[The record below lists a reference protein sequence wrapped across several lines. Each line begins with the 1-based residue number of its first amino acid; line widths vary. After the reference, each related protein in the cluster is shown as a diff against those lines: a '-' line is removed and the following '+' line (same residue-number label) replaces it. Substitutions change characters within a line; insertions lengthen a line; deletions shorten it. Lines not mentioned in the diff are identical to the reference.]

1 MKKTFA
7 IILAGGLVALI
18 GATAQAQT
26 QTPGQFIFKTFD
38 GSDFTSHL
46 TFEVDGTKAV
56 GPDVVGRI
64 WINTSTSMTAPTIG
78 LNVAGGDP
86 FTANGWT
93 AVGAGSV
100 AFLTGEGSGFIDNGN
115 AFIDVPGTNPGDSVW
130 YSLGA
135 WDSTMGGNF
144 SDSTL
149 RNYSG
154 PEQIALGGTPAFPAS
169 PTTPLNVNT
178 FSSFNLEVVP
188 EPSTVALGVIG
199 GLALLMRRRK

>member
-7 IILAGGLVALI
+7 IILAGGLLALI
-18 GATAQAQT
+18 GATAQA

-38 GSDFTSHL
+38 GSDFDSHL

-100 AFLTGEGSGFIDNGN
+100 AFLTGAGSGFIDNGT

-135 WDSTMGGNF
+135 WDSTTSGNF
-144 SDSTL
+144 SDSTD

-154 PEQIALGGTPAFPAS
+154 PEQISLGGTPAMGAAIPQLS
-169 PTTPLNVNT
+169 VNT

>member
-7 IILAGGLVALI
+7 IILAGGLLALI

-26 QTPGQFIFKTFD
+26 PGQFVFKTFD
-38 GSDFTSHL
+38 GSDFDSHL
-46 TFEVDGTKAV
+46 TFETDGVTKAV

-100 AFLTGEGSGFIDNGN
+100 AFLTGPGLGSGFIDNGSS
-115 AFIDVPGTNPGDSVW
+115 FIDVPGTNPGASVW

-144 SDSTL
+144 SDSTV
-149 RNYSG
+149 RNYSA
-154 PEQIALGGTPAFPAS
+154 PEQIALGGTPAMGAPITQLS
-169 PTTPLNVNT
+169 VNT
-178 FSSFNLEVVP
+178 FTSFNLEVVP